1 MNDVNERSQAS
12 VQSQILLSEFGELI
26 LPSDLG
32 TSGSE
37 LTAEAEG
44 TRILSGSREGGGA
57 GAMPPPKAPGN
68 STKLTF
74 FLI

>member
-32 TSGSE
+32 TSGSK

-44 TRILSGSREGGGA
+44 TRYHKRIQRGGG
-57 GAMPPPKAPGN
+57 GQGLWPRPKRPEIAQN
-68 STKLTF
+68 
-74 FLI
+74 